1 MKWRMEYTEVNGEKY
16 PVRLWRGT
24 QNVIQADAIE
34 DNDGS
39 EVRFLDMH
47 DHEVAE
53 VLEKLNRAEG
63 EE

>member
-1 MKWRMEYTEVNGEKY
+1 
-16 PVRLWRGT
+16 
-24 QNVIQADAIE
+24 VIMANSFFD
-34 DNDGS
+34 DVGKPFL
-39 EVRFLDMH
+39 FLDMH